1 MAPSI
6 FFAQE
11 RLHRAKAALARDLAA
26 TVDDPRRT
34 HEFLARA
41 ARHAEAVLGSLNEE
55 SLILR

>member
-1 MAPSI
+1 MAQSM

-34 HEFLARA
+34 HAFLARA
-41 ARHAEAVLGSLNEE
+41 ARHAEAVPGSLNEGL
-55 SLILR
+55 LILR

>member
-1 MAPSI
+1 M

-34 HEFLARA
+34 HAFLARA
-41 ARHAEAVLGSLNEE
+41 ARHAEAVPGSLNEGL
-55 SLILR
+55 LILR